1 MPQLIKRQNVMTR
14 SRFTNQYGFTLLEVV
29 IALLIFTI
37 GLLAVAHMQVVSR
50 YCINKAKKGLIND
63 IAAAN
68 ELERLLALA
77 YEAPQL
83 ADLDDGYHPE
93 KADHGPFD
101 IAQTRST
108 IEWEVDDDYPAAHT
122 KRITV
127 TVRSV
132 HRSGRPQ
139 IFSYDYIKSK
149 DYI

>member
-1 MPQLIKRQNVMTR
+1 MSR
-14 SRFTNQYGFTLLEVV
+14 SGFTNQCGFTLLEVV

-50 YCINKAKKGLIND
+50 YGISKAKKGLLND
-63 IAAAN
+63 IAAGN
-68 ELERLLALA
+68 KMEELLAMA
-77 YEAPQL
+77 YEDPQL
-83 ADLDDGYHPE
+83 ADHDDGYHPE

-101 IAQTRST
+101 IAQTNST

-127 TVRSV
+127 TIRSV
-132 HRSGRPQ
+132 NRGGMPLT
-139 IFSYDYIKSK
+139 ISYEYVKSK